1 LLYLDIVKIFCYTSY
16 TYQKGGV
23 NMTYDQIVDFITS
36 KMKMSHIY
44 QPFLI
49 RSLVDV
55 GGSATLLQL
64 VQFFVLQ
71 DESQLQYN
79 EN

>member
-1 LLYLDIVKIFCYTSY
+1 
-16 TYQKGGV
+16 
-23 NMTYDQIVDFITS
+23 MTYDQIVDFITS